1 MKIAILGAGRVGS
14 SLARNLSNN
23 NYEVSIVDE
32 SKTKIDLLQEK
43 LDVGCAVG
51 HAAPTIVVMGVRV
64 LRKASVQ
71 YMFTSQLELA

>member
-43 LDVGCAVG
+43 LDVGCVVG
-51 HAAPTIVVMGVRV
+51 HAAHKDSLLKLGVDEDKRGS
-64 LRKASVQ
+64 RS
-71 YMFTSQLELA
+71 EC

>member
-43 LDVGCAVG
+43 LDVGKVMNQLQELNPTKKVAVEKNSYV
-51 HAAPTIVVMGVRV
+51 HT
-64 LRKASVQ
+64 K
-71 YMFTSQLELA
+71 

>member
-32 SKTKIDLLQEK
+32 DRNKIDSLQEK
-43 LDVGCAVG
+43 LDIGLSLI
-51 HAAPTIVVMGVRV
+51 HI
-64 LRKASVQ
+64 
-71 YMFTSQLELA
+71 

>member
-32 SKTKIDLLQEK
+32 DKDFCVKQTVYI
-43 LDVGCAVG
+43 
-51 HAAPTIVVMGVRV
+51 
-64 LRKASVQ
+64 
-71 YMFTSQLELA
+71 